1 MKCLNE
7 ALDRLK
13 IEDILDKDAVLG
25 GRPTLVG
32 GGSDG
37 ASVNVGQ
44 HTGMRAKIQSALPW
58 IFWSWCFAHRLELAS
73 KDSLKSKLFNDIQ
86 ETLLRL
92 YYLYEKSP
100 KKTRELSGIVDDLKE
115 VFELPQGGN
124 IPIRS
129 QGFHWMNHKR
139 NALQRVVDRYG
150 AYISHLSTLVENKSI
165 ARGYLATL
173 LSGHMQRF

>member
-1 MKCLNE
+1 M
-7 ALDRLK
+7 DRLK

-25 GRPTLVG
+25 GRPTLVD

-58 IFWSWCFAHRLELAS
+58 IFWSWCFAHRLEL
-73 KDSLKSKLFNDIQ
+73 DSLTSKLFSDIQ
-86 ETLLRL
+86 ETLLCL

-100 KKTRELSGIVDDLKE
+100 KKTREFSGIVDDLKE
-115 VFELPQGGN
+115 VFELPRGGN

-129 QGFHWMNHKR
+129 QGSRWINHKR

-150 AYISHLSTLVENKSI
+150 AYISHLSTLVEEKSI
-165 ARGYLATL
+165 ASVA
-173 LSGHMQRF
+173 